1 MSDHDPFPN
10 VKDKLTAP
18 TKKSAFEKSRLEA
31 EAKRLREEAETAAV
45 LKDFVASF
53 DEPEPPLPF
62 PSSSSSRGSFRGGAR
77 GGGGGGGGGGGIGR
91 RHFTAQP
98 PPAALQR
105 KRNLEAA
112 FERDGDDAGGVFG
125 GVGGL
130 GEREKRRLREGNVGL
145 LAFENSVGGAKD
157 DDDDDSDSETSKPH
171 PKPTLSLT
179 SLPPSTTKPILTAL
193 LASTPLR
200 IDSIRI
206 IPAPPPPG
214 PSQPSPSIRKAA
226 SALITLS
233 PETPSSD
240 IDAAVTTLNGRYLGT
255 GFWLTISRHLP
266 STISTTTPLPAPT
279 TAPFNA
285 TAPTPSTSTHH
296 RHHHHRHRPPPPP
309 AHRGGFAPPPNYRA
323 PNPSS
328 SSSSTTPAT
337 ASLQVHVAPPNDIR
351 QLRLIH
357 KTLEALIT
365 HGPAFEAL
373 LMASDDVRSDA
384 RFAWLWDARSP
395 AGVYY
400 RWKLW
405 SLVTGQHRPPP
416 AIEVFE
422 PTPALAALWIPPRRA
437 LRYEFAGAMR
447 DVREDSDFSSEELLE
462 DDEDEGGAGGGAA
475 EGVEKRGYLGVLGR
489 AKLVHLVARVPTQTM
504 KVRRG
509 DVGRVMAFAM
519 EHAEGGMG
527 EEVVD
532 VLVGNVLRPLAFTRA
547 AKGEDDDEEEKEKE
561 KEEGSGEKGAEETH
575 AAKIVALW
583 IISDVLSNSS
593 LGIRNAWRYRQ
604 LFDVALRERGVF
616 AHLGEVYRTPGWG
629 RMKAEKFRRGVVE
642 GVLEWWEKWCIFPQT
657 TQDAFLTSFLTPPTP
672 PPTTTT
678 APRTTPNTSTSTP
691 STTTKLPT
699 TTTATTSPA
708 PKSKWKT
715 VETTPSS
722 FNPLTADQPAD
733 SPTSDVDGE
742 PMVDDDDDVDGEP
755 MLEDDEEEEEE
766 EEDNDGEPMQE
777 DDDDGQEDNG
787 GEGEEEEEDD
797 DGDRDVKEMFDDGAA
812 VKPSFS
818 GGAVGG
824 SGVGGVAGGVGGG
837 GVRKRMRAEDMF
849 ADEE

>member
-53 DEPEPPLPF
+53 DEPEPPLPP
-62 PSSSSSRGSFRGGAR
+62 PSSSRGGSFRGGAR
-77 GGGGGGGGGGGIGR
+77 GGGGGGGGGIGIGR

-98 PPAALQR
+98 PPAVQR

-112 FERDGDDAGGVFG
+112 FERDGEEAGVFG

-157 DDDDDSDSETSKPH
+157 DDDDDDSDSETSKPH

-193 LASTPLR
+193 FASTPLR

-240 IDAAVTTLNGRYLGT
+240 IDAAVTSLNGRYLGT

-266 STISTTTPLPAPT
+266 STISTTTPLPLPT
-279 TAPFNA
+279 PTIAPFNA
-285 TAPTPSTSTHH
+285 TAPTPSTSS
-296 RHHHHRHRPPPPP
+296 HRHRPPPP
-309 AHRGGFAPPPNYRA
+309 HRGGFAPPANYRA
-323 PNPSS
+323 PA
-328 SSSSTTPAT
+328 STTPTT
-337 ASLQVHVAPPNDIR
+337 ASLQVHVTPPNDIR

-357 KTLEALIT
+357 KTLESLIT

-373 LMASDDVRSDA
+373 LMASNDVRSDP

-405 SLVTGQHRPPP
+405 SLITGQHRPPP

-422 PTPALAALWIPPRRA
+422 PTPALAALWIPPKRA

-447 DVREDSDFSSEELLE
+447 DVREDSDFSSEELL
-462 DDEDEGGAGGGAA
+462 DDEEDEGVAGA

-547 AKGEDDDEEEKEKE
+547 AKGEDDDEEEKD
-561 KEEGSGEKGAEETH
+561 KEEGEKGAEETH

-657 TQDAFLTSFLTPPTP
+657 TQDAFLTSFLTPPTTSTASTTP
-672 PPTTTT
+672 STNPPTT
-678 APRTTPNTSTSTP
+678 A
-691 STTTKLPT
+691 PT
-699 TTTATTSPA
+699 TSSPAPTAA

-722 FNPLTADQPAD
+722 FNPLTADMPA
-733 SPTSDVDGE
+733 SPTSDIDGE
-742 PMVDDDDDVDGEP
+742 PMDDDDDDDDVDGEP
-755 MLEDDEEEEEE
+755 MLDDDDD
-766 EEDNDGEPMQE
+766 DNDGEPMQE
-777 DDDDGQEDNG
+777 
-787 GEGEEEEEDD
+787 EEEEEEEED

-812 VKPSFS
+812 VKPSA
-818 GGAVGG
+818 GGLGAVGG
-824 SGVGGVAGGVGGG
+824 GVGGA
-837 GVRKRMRAEDMF
+837 VRKRMRAEDMF

>member
-53 DEPEPPLPF
+53 DEPEPPLPPPF
-62 PSSSSSRGSFRGGAR
+62 SSSSARGGGSFRGGGAR
-77 GGGGGGGGGGGIGR
+77 GGGGGVGGGIGR
-91 RHFTAQP
+91 RHFTTQP
-98 PPAALQR
+98 PPLVQR

-112 FERDGDDAGGVFG
+112 FERDGEDAGVFG
-125 GVGGL
+125 GAGGGAL

-145 LAFENSVGGAKD
+145 LAFENSVGGAK
-157 DDDDDSDSETSKPH
+157 DDDDSDSETSKPH

-193 LASTPLR
+193 FASTPLR

-214 PSQPSPSIRKAA
+214 PSQPSPSVRKAA

-240 IDAAVTTLNGRYLGT
+240 IDAAVTALNGRYLGT
-255 GFWLTISRHLP
+255 GFWLSISRHLP
-266 STISTTTPLPAPT
+266 STISTTTPLPTPT

-285 TAPTPSTSTHH
+285 TAPTPSASSS
-296 RHHHHRHRPPPPP
+296 HRHRPPPP
-309 AHRGGFAPPPNYRA
+309 HRGGFAPPANYRA
-323 PNPSS
+323 ST
-328 SSSSTTPAT
+328 SSTAPTT
-337 ASLQVHVAPPNDIR
+337 TSLQVHVIPPNDIR

-357 KTLEALIT
+357 KTLESLVT

-373 LMASDDVRSDA
+373 LMASSDVRHDP

-422 PTPALAALWIPPRRA
+422 PTPALTALWIPPKRL

-447 DVREDSDFSSEELLE
+447 DVREDSDFSSEELL
-462 DDEDEGGAGGGAA
+462 DDEDDEGGAAAAAAAAGGA
-475 EGVEKRGYLGVLGR
+475 EGAEKRGYLGVLGR

-547 AKGEDDDEEEKEKE
+547 AKGEDEDEEEKEKE
-561 KEEGSGEKGAEETH
+561 EGEKGAEETH

-657 TQDAFLTSFLTPPTP
+657 TQDAFLTSFLTPPT
-672 PPTTTT
+672 TTNT
-678 APRTTPNTSTSTP
+678 TSTSTGP
-691 STTTKLPT
+691 STTTA
-699 TTTATTSPA
+699 ATTSSSSPAPATA

-715 VETTPSS
+715 VEATPSS
-722 FNPLTADQPAD
+722 FNPLTADLPA
-733 SPTSDVDGE
+733 SPTSDIDGE
-742 PMVDDDDDVDGEP
+742 PMADDDDDDDEDGDEGDDVDGEP
-755 MLEDDEEEEEE
+755 MLEDD
-766 EEDNDGEPMQE
+766 DDDDDDDDDGEPMQE
-777 DDDDGQEDNG
+777 DNE
-787 GEGEEEEEDD
+787 EGENGDGDEDED
-797 DGDRDVKEMFDDGAA
+797 EDEDEDGDRDVKEMFDDGAA
-812 VKPSFS
+812 VKPSAARATGA
-818 GGAVGG
+818 GGGG
-824 SGVGGVAGGVGGG
+824 GGGGVAGLGGG
-837 GVRKRMRAEDMF
+837 ARKRMRAEDMF

>member
-157 DDDDDSDSETSKPH
+157 DDDDSDSETSKPH

-240 IDAAVTTLNGRYLGT
+240 IDAA
-255 GFWLTISRHLP
+255 
-266 STISTTTPLPAPT
+266 
-279 TAPFNA
+279 
-285 TAPTPSTSTHH
+285 
-296 RHHHHRHRPPPPP
+296 
-309 AHRGGFAPPPNYRA
+309 
-323 PNPSS
+323 
-328 SSSSTTPAT
+328 
-337 ASLQVHVAPPNDIR
+337 VHVAPPNDIR

-561 KEEGSGEKGAEETH
+561 KEKEEGSGEKGAEETH

-678 APRTTPNTSTSTP
+678 APRTTPT
-691 STTTKLPT
+691 
-699 TTTATTSPA
+699 

-824 SGVGGVAGGVGGG
+824 LIYIGQG
-837 GVRKRMRAEDMF
+837 
-849 ADEE
+849 